1 MIKLNKYLREIG
13 IDEDYWLFKE
23 QNSKN
28 PDPRYLPDEEGFVDA
43 EFFSLDTSLSLY
55 IYSHLCYF
63 REYCL
68 YGYSC
73 YFSERY
79 KERAGDKWKEILDK
93 MIEAFKLLIIED
105 TSYKDNLGEKKKQY
119 LLSKNK
125 TKKIKY
131 GMRLFIKYY
140 QDLWY

>member
-13 IDEDYWLFKE
+13 IDA
-23 QNSKN
+23 
-28 PDPRYLPDEEGFVDA
+28 DPRYLPDEEGFVDA